1 MIADRRPKEPP
12 FNNKVVFMQR
22 EDSMNRLFKTFARML
37 CVVAAMLLV
46 REGNAQ
52 TTPFK
57 IGVILPLTGNTA
69 WGGQPAKM
77 AAELA
82 ANEVNAEKLAGK
94 FKVELLFADG
104 ACEPRTSYATAE
116 KLIKQER
123 VQALIGEWCSSASVA
138 IAQVANDAKI
148 PYIVQISTADDIAK
162 NAGPYVFQ
170 SVMQN
175 KDIQRRESELLLK
188 KFKFKSAAIL
198 VENNDFGLSFRK
210 NVRETFEKANIKIA
224 IDIPQDRH
232 DTNWYS
238 VITRIQGASPDIVVV
253 SISAGQAAN
262 FVKQYAESN
271 VKTPLFSDYPPPPY
285 IFEKQVG
292 LQAGKIGLI
301 RGAFFL
307 NGPDATPKQK
317 AFVAKFEPI
326 VEKATG
332 QPRPTVHWD
341 IVTYDAVML
350 AANALNRGGS
360 AKSDEFIKAL
370 AATKYDGV
378 LGHYEFDSDREVN
391 PEGFEFQFIRD
402 KADGTLEV
410 VK

>member
-1 MIADRRPKEPP
+1 
-12 FNNKVVFMQR
+12 MQ
-22 EDSMNRLFKTFARML
+22 RLFKTLTAML
-37 CVVAAMLLV
+37 CLAAATLLAS
-46 REGNAQ
+46 EASAQ

-82 ANEVNAEKLAGK
+82 ASEVNAKKLAGK
-94 FKVELLFADG
+94 FKVELVFADG
-104 ACEPRTSYATAE
+104 ACEPRTSYAAAE
-116 KLIKQER
+116 KLIKQEQ

-138 IAQVANDAKI
+138 IAQVANDAKV
-148 PYIVQISTADDIAK
+148 PYIVQISTADGIAK

-170 SVMQN
+170 SVMEN
-175 KDIQRRESELLLK
+175 KAIQRREGELLLK

-210 NVRETFEKANIKIA
+210 NVRETLEKAKIKIA

-271 VKTPLFSDYPPPPY
+271 VKIPLFSDYPPPPY

-307 NGPDATPKQK
+307 NGPNATPKQK

-332 QPRPTVHWD
+332 QRRPTVHWD
-341 IVTYDAVML
+341 IVTYDAVIM
-350 AANALNRGGS
+350 AANALKRSGS
-360 AKSDEFIKAL
+360 AKAEDFIKAL

-378 LGHYEFDSDREVN
+378 LGHYEFDSDREVK

>member
-1 MIADRRPKEPP
+1 
-12 FNNKVVFMQR
+12 MQK
-22 EDSMNRLFKTFARML
+22 LFKTLAVTL
-37 CVVAAMLLV
+37 CVGAIMLPAG
-46 REGNAQ
+46 ESHAQ
-52 TTPFK
+52 TTSFK
-57 IGVILPLTGNTA
+57 IGVILPLTGSTA

-82 ANEVNAEKLAGK
+82 ASEVNTQKLAGK
-94 FKVELLFADG
+94 FNVELAFADG
-104 ACEPRTSYATAE
+104 ACEPRTSYAAAE
-116 KLIKQER
+116 KLINQDH

-148 PYIVQISTADDIAK
+148 PYIVQISTADEIAK
-162 NAGPYVFQ
+162 KAGPYVFQ

-175 KDIQRRESELLLK
+175 KAIQHREGELLLK

-210 NVRETFEKANIKIA
+210 NVRDTFETANIKIA
-224 IDIPQDRH
+224 IDIPQDRQ

-271 VKTPLFSDYPPPPY
+271 VKIPLFSDYPPPPY

-292 LQAGKIGLI
+292 LQAGKIGLV

-326 VEKATG
+326 VEKELG
-332 QPRPTVHWD
+332 HKRSTVHWD

-350 AANALNRGGS
+350 AADALNRGGS
-360 AKSDEFIKAL
+360 AKAEDFIMAL
-370 AATKYDGV
+370 AKTKYDGV
-378 LGHYEFDSDREVN
+378 LGHYEFDSDRGIK

-402 KADGTLEV
+402 TPEGELEV

>member
-1 MIADRRPKEPP
+1 MLRP
-12 FNNKVVFMQR
+12 
-22 EDSMNRLFKTFARML
+22 FKTLATAL
-37 CVVAAMLLV
+37 CVGTATLLATA
-46 REGNAQ
+46 GYAQ
-52 TTPFK
+52 ETPFK
-57 IGVILPLTGNTA
+57 MGVILPLTGSTA

-82 ANEVNAEKLAGK
+82 ASEVNAQKLAGK
-94 FKVELLFADG
+94 FKVELVFADG
-104 ACEPRTSYATAE
+104 ACEPRTSYAAAE
-116 KLIKQER
+116 KLIKQEQ
-123 VQALIGEWCSSASVA
+123 VQTLIGEWCSSASVA

-148 PYIVQISTADDIAK
+148 PYIVQISTADGIAK

-170 SVMQN
+170 SVMEN
-175 KDIQRRESELLLK
+175 KAIQHREGELLLK

-210 NVRETFEKANIKIA
+210 NVRETFEQANIKIA
-224 IDIPQDRH
+224 IDIPQDRQ

-271 VKTPLFSDYPPPPY
+271 VKIPLFSDYPPPPY

-332 QPRPTVHWD
+332 QKRPTVHWD
-341 IVTYDAVML
+341 IVTYDAVMM
-350 AANALNRGGS
+350 AADALNRGGS
-360 AKSDEFIKAL
+360 AKADDFIKAL

-378 LGHYEFDSDREVN
+378 LGHYEFDKDREVK

>member
-1 MIADRRPKEPP
+1 MRG
-12 FNNKVVFMQR
+12 
-22 EDSMNRLFKTFARML
+22 LFKTLAATL
-37 CVVAAMLLV
+37 CVGAAILSATES
-46 REGNAQ
+46 RAQ

-82 ANEVNAEKLAGK
+82 ASEVNAQKLAGK
-94 FKVELLFADG
+94 FKVELTFADG
-104 ACEPRTSYATAE
+104 ACEPRTAYAAAE
-116 KLIKQER
+116 KLINQEK

-162 NAGPYVFQ
+162 KAGPYVFQ

-175 KDIQRRESELLLK
+175 KAIQHREGELLLK

-224 IDIPQDRH
+224 VDIPQDRH

-271 VKTPLFSDYPPPPY
+271 VKIPLFSDYPPPPY

-292 LQAGKIGLI
+292 LQAGKIGLV

-332 QPRPTVHWD
+332 SHRPTVHWD

-350 AANALNRGGS
+350 AADALKRGDS
-360 AKSDEFIKAL
+360 AKAEDFIKAL
-370 AATKYDGV
+370 AAAKYDGV
-378 LGHYEFDSDREVN
+378 LGHYEFDSDRGIKA
-391 PEGFEFQFIRD
+391 EGFEFQFIRD
-402 KADGTLEV
+402 TPKGELEV

>member
-1 MIADRRPKEPP
+1 
-12 FNNKVVFMQR
+12 
-22 EDSMNRLFKTFARML
+22 MNRLFKTFARML

-104 ACEPRTSYATAE
+104 ACEPRTSYAAAE
-116 KLIKQER
+116 KLIKQEQ

-360 AKSDEFIKAL
+360 AKADELIKAL

>member
-1 MIADRRPKEPP
+1 
-12 FNNKVVFMQR
+12 MQG
-22 EDSMNRLFKTFARML
+22 LFKAFVVTLCMGAVAFATDP
-37 CVVAAMLLV
+37 AS
-46 REGNAQ
+46 AQ
-52 TTPFK
+52 TPFK

-69 WGGQPAKM
+69 WGGRPAKM

-82 ANEVNAEKLAGK
+82 AQEVNAQKLAGN
-94 FKVELLFADG
+94 FKIDLVFADG
-104 ACEPRTSYATAE
+104 ACEPRTSYAAAE
-116 KLIKQER
+116 KLINQER

-148 PYIVQISTADDIAK
+148 PYIVQISTADGIAK
-162 NAGPYVFQ
+162 NAGRYVFQ

-175 KDIQRRESELLLK
+175 KAIQHREGELLLK
-188 KFKFKSAAIL
+188 KFKFSSAAIL
-198 VENNDFGLSFRK
+198 VENNDFGLSFRQ
-210 NVRETFEKANIKIA
+210 NVRETFEKAKIKIA
-224 IDIPQDRH
+224 IDVPQDRH

-271 VKTPLFSDYPPPPY
+271 VKMPLFSDYPPPPY

-292 LQAGKIGLI
+292 HQAGKIGLI

-307 NGPDATPKQK
+307 NGPNATPKQK

-326 VEKATG
+326 VEKELG
-332 QPRPTVHWD
+332 EKRPTVHWD
-341 IVTYDAVML
+341 IVTYDAVMM
-350 AANALNRGGS
+350 AADTLKRANS
-360 AKSDEFIKAL
+360 AKADDFVKAL

-378 LGHYEFDSDREVN
+378 LGHYEFDSDRGIK
-391 PEGFEFQFIRD
+391 PEGFEFQFIRNLP
-402 KADGTLEV
+402 DGTLEV

>member
-1 MIADRRPKEPP
+1 ML
-12 FNNKVVFMQR
+12 V
-22 EDSMNRLFKTFARML
+22 LFKTLVMTL
-37 CVVAAMLLV
+37 CAGAAILATSET
-46 REGNAQ
+46 RAQ

-69 WGGQPAKM
+69 WGGRPAKM

-82 ANEVNAEKLAGK
+82 AVEVNAKKLAGNYK
-94 FKVELLFADG
+94 IELTFADG
-104 ACEPRTSYATAE
+104 ACEPRTSYAAAD
-116 KLIKQER
+116 KLINQEK

-148 PYIVQISTADDIAK
+148 PYIVQISTADGIAK

-175 KDIQRRESELLLK
+175 KAIQHREGELLLK
-188 KFKFKSAAIL
+188 KFKFTSAAIL
-198 VENNDFGLSFRK
+198 VENNDFGLSFRE
-210 NVRETFEKANIKIA
+210 NVRDTFVKANIKIA
-224 IDIPQDRH
+224 IDIAQDRQ

-262 FVKQYAESN
+262 FVKQYAESGL
-271 VKTPLFSDYPPPPY
+271 KMPLFSDYPPPPY

-292 LQAGKIGLI
+292 QQAGKIGLI

-307 NGPDATPKQK
+307 NGPNATPKQK
-317 AFVAKFEPI
+317 EFVAKFEPV
-326 VEKATG
+326 VEKETG
-332 QPRPTVHWD
+332 EKRPTVHWD

-350 AANALNRGGS
+350 AADALKRGGS
-360 AKSDEFIKAL
+360 AKTDDFVKAL

-378 LGHYEFDSDREVN
+378 LGHYEFDADRGIK
-391 PEGFEFQFIRD
+391 PEGFDFQFIRNMP
-402 KADGTLEV
+402 DGSLEV

>member
-104 ACEPRTSYATAE
+104 ACEPRTSYAAAE

-188 KFKFKSAAIL
+188 KFKFKSVAIL

>member
-1 MIADRRPKEPP
+1 
-12 FNNKVVFMQR
+12 MQGLLR
-22 EDSMNRLFKTFARML
+22 TLAVTL
-37 CVVAAMLLV
+37 CVGAMTLSAGEC
-46 REGNAQ
+46 RAQ
-52 TTPFK
+52 TTPFN
-57 IGVILPLTGNTA
+57 IGVILPLTGSTA

-82 ANEVNAEKLAGK
+82 ASEVNAQKLAGN
-94 FKVELLFADG
+94 FKIELTFADG
-104 ACEPRTSYATAE
+104 TCEPRAAYAAAQ
-116 KLIKQER
+116 KLINQDH

-138 IAQVANDAKI
+138 IAQVANDAKV
-148 PYIVQISTADDIAK
+148 PYIVQISTADEIAK
-162 NAGPYVFQ
+162 KAGPYVFQ

-175 KDIQRRESELLLK
+175 KAIQTREGELLLK

-210 NVRETFEKANIKIA
+210 NVRETLEKADVKIA
-224 IDIPQDRH
+224 IDIPQDRQ

-271 VKTPLFSDYPPPPY
+271 VKIPLFSDYPPPLY
-285 IFEKQVG
+285 IFETQVG
-292 LQAGKIGLI
+292 VQAGKVGLV

-307 NGPDATPKQK
+307 NNPDATPKQK

-326 VEKATG
+326 VEKELG
-332 QPRPTVHWD
+332 HKRSTVHWD
-341 IVTYDAVML
+341 LVTYDAVML
-350 AANALNRGGS
+350 AADALKRGGS
-360 AKSDEFIKAL
+360 AKPEDFIKAL
-370 AATKYDGV
+370 AAAKYDGV
-378 LGHYEFDSDREVN
+378 LGHYEFDADRGIK
-391 PEGFEFQFIRD
+391 PEGFDFQFIRD
-402 KADGTLEV
+402 TPEGGLEV

>member
-1 MIADRRPKEPP
+1 MHG
-12 FNNKVVFMQR
+12 
-22 EDSMNRLFKTFARML
+22 LFKTLAVTL
-37 CVVAAMLLV
+37 CLGSLLLPAG
-46 REGNAQ
+46 RAGAQ

-69 WGGQPAKM
+69 WGGRPAKI

-82 ANEVNAEKLAGK
+82 ASEVNAQKLAGN
-94 FKVELLFADG
+94 FKIELSFADG
-104 ACEPRTSYATAE
+104 ACEPRTSYAAAE
-116 KLIKQER
+116 KLINQEH

-138 IAQVANDAKI
+138 IAQVANDAKV
-148 PYIVQISTADDIAK
+148 PYIVQISTADGIAK

-170 SVMQN
+170 SIMQN
-175 KDIQRRESELLLK
+175 KAIQQREGEILLK

-198 VENNDFGLSFRK
+198 VENNDFGLSFRE
-210 NVRETFEKANIKIA
+210 NVRDTFEKAKIA
-224 IDIPQDRH
+224 IPVDIPQDRH

-271 VKTPLFSDYPPPPY
+271 VTIPLFSDYPPPPY

-292 LQAGKIGLI
+292 QQAGKIGLV

-307 NGPDATPKQK
+307 NSPNVTPKQK
-317 AFVAKFEPI
+317 EFVGKFEPI
-326 VEKATG
+326 VEKEMGAK
-332 QPRPTVHWD
+332 RPTVHWD

-350 AANALNRGGS
+350 AANALNRGGGS
-360 AKSDEFIKAL
+360 AAINMPIMPPSEAPTNIGSPPICWMTSRTS
-370 AATKYDGV
+370 AANRSSPYLPSGAQS
-378 LGHYEFDSDREVN
+378 LS
-391 PEGFEFQFIRD
+391 P
-402 KADGTLEV
+402 
-410 VK
+410 

>member
-1 MIADRRPKEPP
+1 MHG
-12 FNNKVVFMQR
+12 
-22 EDSMNRLFKTFARML
+22 LLKTLAATL
-37 CVVAAMLLV
+37 CVGATILWAGDS
-46 REGNAQ
+46 RAQ

-82 ANEVNAEKLAGK
+82 ATEVNAQKLAGK
-94 FKVELLFADG
+94 FKVELVFADG
-104 ACEPRTSYATAE
+104 ACEPRTSYAAAE
-116 KLIKQER
+116 KLIKQEN

-162 NAGPYVFQ
+162 KAGPYVFQ

-175 KDIQRRESELLLK
+175 KSIQHREGELLLK
-188 KFKFKSAAIL
+188 KFKFKTAAIL

-210 NVRETFEKANIKIA
+210 NLRETFEQAGIKISV
-224 IDIPQDRH
+224 DIPQDRH

-238 VITRIQGASPDIVVV
+238 VITRIQGAAPDIVVV

-271 VKTPLFSDYPPPPY
+271 VKIQLFSDYPPPPY

-292 LQAGKIGLI
+292 VQAGKIGLI

-307 NGPDATPKQK
+307 NGPGATPKQK

-332 QPRPTVHWD
+332 HKRPTVHWD

-360 AKSDEFIKAL
+360 AKAEDFVKAL
-370 AATKYDGV
+370 AATEYDGV
-378 LGHYEFDSDREVN
+378 LGHYEFDADRGIK

-402 KADGTLEV
+402 TPEGGLEV
-410 VK
+410 VQ

>member
-1 MIADRRPKEPP
+1 MLRP
-12 FNNKVVFMQR
+12 
-22 EDSMNRLFKTFARML
+22 FKTLATAL
-37 CVVAAMLLV
+37 CVGTATLLATA
-46 REGNAQ
+46 GYAQ
-52 TTPFK
+52 ETPFK
-57 IGVILPLTGNTA
+57 IGVILPLTGSTA

-82 ANEVNAEKLAGK
+82 ASEVNAQKLAGK
-94 FKVELLFADG
+94 FKVALVFADG
-104 ACEPRTSYATAE
+104 ACEPRTSYAAAE
-116 KLIKQER
+116 KLIKQEQ
-123 VQALIGEWCSSASVA
+123 VQTLIGEWCSSASVA

-148 PYIVQISTADDIAK
+148 PYIVQISTADGIAK

-170 SVMQN
+170 SVMEN
-175 KDIQRRESELLLK
+175 KAIQHREGELLLK

-210 NVRETFEKANIKIA
+210 NVRETFEQANIKIA
-224 IDIPQDRH
+224 IDIPQDRQ
-232 DTNWYS
+232 DT
-238 VITRIQGASPDIVVV
+238 
-253 SISAGQAAN
+253 N

-271 VKTPLFSDYPPPPY
+271 VKIPLFSDYPPPPY

-307 NGPDATPKQK
+307 NSPDATPKQK

-332 QPRPTVHWD
+332 QKRPTVHWD
-341 IVTYDAVML
+341 IVTYDAVMM
-350 AANALNRGGS
+350 AADALNRGGS
-360 AKSDEFIKAL
+360 AKADDFIKAL

-378 LGHYEFDSDREVN
+378 LGHYEFDKDREVK

>member
-104 ACEPRTSYATAE
+104 ACEPRTSYAAAE
-116 KLIKQER
+116 KLIKQEQ

-188 KFKFKSAAIL
+188 KFKFKSVAIL